1 MDSFCEQVVKR
12 RFGAKEKIII
22 GIVIAFFAFLEL
34 FVVSIYLTAPSPF
47 WIIVTFS
54 VAVIAVAAVLFVYSR
69 IKDVE
74 YDYSVA
80 GNTLYIDKVT
90 NKSRR
95 KKCVRAEI
103 GTIED
108 MGKIEGGNIPE
119 GRYAVKKNLSAGNGE
134 GDYYCIYREADKG
147 RGLLIFTPNQK
158 ILDGM
163 KHSLNRELV
172 VKLFYKK

>member
-12 RFGAKEKIII
+12 KFGAKQKIIL
-22 GIVIAFFAFLEL
+22 GVVIALFAFLEL
-34 FVVSIYLTAPSPF
+34 FVISIYLIAPSPF

-69 IKDVE
+69 IRDVE

-95 KKCVRAEI
+95 
-103 GTIED
+103 
-108 MGKIEGGNIPE
+108 
-119 GRYAVKKNLSAGNGE
+119 
-134 GDYYCIYREADKG
+134 
-147 RGLLIFTPNQK
+147 
-158 ILDGM
+158 
-163 KHSLNRELV
+163 
-172 VKLFYKK
+172 

>member
-108 MGKIEGGNIPE
+108 MGRIEGGNIPE
-119 GRYAVKKNLSAGNGE
+119 GKYAVKKNLSDGTGE
-134 GDYYCIYREADKG
+134 GEYYCIYREADKG